1 MTGSVTSQP
10 HVPPETK
17 GRTKTIAVVAAMWHL
32 RSLVRAAVENKR
44 TKVVEA
50 SCLEDLRVIAC
61 SERIDLV
68 ILDIEITGDET
79 MLAYDSLKRDPAL
92 RDVPFILL
100 TDRAA
105 PNAAPL
111 SGLIH
116 PDRALHRHFSP
127 FELLNLVYALT
138 GY

>member
-10 HVPPETK
+10 HVPVETK
-17 GRTKTIAVVAAMWHL
+17 GKRKTFAVVAGQWHL
-32 RSLVRAAVENKR
+32 RSLVRAAVENRR
-44 TKVVEA
+44 TRVIEA
-50 SCLEDLRVIAC
+50 SNLQALNTIALG
-61 SERIDLV
+61 ERLDLV
-68 ILDIEITGDET
+68 ILDDDLSRDDP
-79 MLAYDSLKRDPAL
+79 MMAYDHLKRGPAF

-105 PNAAPL
+105 PAAAPL
-111 SGLIH
+111 SGLNH
-116 PDRALHRHFSP
+116 PDRALHKHFSP

>member
-10 HVPPETK
+10 HVPVETK
-17 GRTKTIAVVAAMWHL
+17 GKRKTVAVVAEQWHL

-50 SCLEDLRVIAC
+50 SCLEDLRVIAS
-61 SERIDLV
+61 SERMDLV

-79 MLAYDSLKRDPAL
+79 MLAYDHLKRDPAF

-105 PNAAPL
+105 PNEAPL
-111 SGLIH
+111 FGLIH
-116 PDRALHRHFSP
+116 PDRALHKHFSP